1 LLKEIIMAIPEICK
15 KRGKTEA
22 ERKFCHEALVKAG
35 LVKGKVPVRGTGG
48 RGNSPTGMQ
57 RFLAGGK

>member
-1 LLKEIIMAIPEICK
+1 MAIPEICK